1 MATSDIALEKV
12 QALLKVDAGNG
23 SLYNHMVR
31 VVRSLAAEKPADALA
46 QLESLS
52 RHLKESAFTGAP
64 APEVAEASIAEKA
77 AEEEQK
83 ACCEQSLKLVRQP
96 RDPSTAPKVLGLVQN
111 FLEDSA
117 MFEWAGVGFGRQESY
132 HIAMSLRKLATETPG
147 IDSLR
152 LWGKV
157 LGTEGD
163 YYIAEGTLAMPPG
176 QLPQEPAWP
185 GTPDFEV
192 EPSGEGANT
201 CIYWVKSGGFEP
213 WVRLPN
219 ARAGHIVA
227 SRSIKRLMTGNLS
240 APVESTPWFPG
251 SERHLLRSQ
260 IARITATC
268 TLAVNGWYE
277 EDTEPPPGQEN
288 PIKNKIKMAEGAI
301 DSFPSPDDL
310 KTEAGWRHAA
320 PFLLS
325 TGKCSWPDWDA
336 LGALIPEEKEDEKA
350 ALDKIKEQFEAQKMT
365 NDDEPE
371 HPMLEEISADLE
383 VYKPEDAEGSPAWQF
398 KVYGDEGVYASGDAT
413 RTPRVFAVRSTIW
426 PGAISVAKGTKFAN
440 LYVGYA
446 TKCGSMIGPNRESG
460 RPLSGTCP
468 MWPLEPDAIMD
479 EPKDLEEHE
488 EPNPVQDEAESDK
501 GDVDEEPEE

>member
-46 QLESLS
+46 QLETLS
-52 RHLKESAFTGAP
+52 RHLKESAFSGAP
-64 APEVAEASIAEKA
+64 APEVAEASVAEKA

-83 ACCEQSLKLVRQP
+83 RCCEQALKLVRQP
-96 RDPSTAPKVLGLVQN
+96 SDPSAAPKVLGLVQN

-132 HIAMSLRKLATETPG
+132 SIAMSLRKLATETPG
-147 IDSLR
+147 LESLR

-157 LGTEGD
+157 LGIEGD
-163 YYIAEGTLAMPPG
+163 YYVAEGTLGMPPG
-176 QLPQEPAWP
+176 AAPQEPAWP

-227 SRSIKRLMTGNLS
+227 SRNIKRLMTGNLS
-240 APVESTPWFPG
+240 ASVESSPWFPG

-268 TLAVNGWYE
+268 TLAVKGWYE
-277 EDTEPPPGQEN
+277 EDAVPPPGQEN
-288 PIKNKIKMAEGAI
+288 PIKNKIKMVEGAV
-301 DSFPSPDDL
+301 DAFPSPDDL
-310 KTEAGWRHAA
+310 KTEAGWCHAS

-325 TGKCSWPDWDA
+325 TGKSSWPDWEA
-336 LGALIPEEKEDEKA
+336 LEALIPEENEAEKEK
-350 ALDKIKEQFEAQKMT
+350 LGKIKENFESQGLT
-365 NDDEPE
+365 NDAEPE
-371 HPMLEEISADLE
+371 HAMLEDIAADLE
-383 VYKPEDAEGSPAWQF
+383 EMKQEDEGSPAWQF

-426 PGAISVAKGTKFAN
+426 PGAITVAKGTKFAN

-446 TKCGSMIGPNRESG
+446 MKCGSLVGPQKESG
-460 RPLSGTCP
+460 LPLRGTCP
-468 MWPLEPDAIMD
+468 MLPLEPDAIMD

-501 GDVDEEPEE
+501 GDVDDEPEE